1 MNTKTRQDFWWE
13 NYFLLRAHLPVNTV
27 RIEDHNESV
36 HAKDDSDDDCGHL
49 GDLQK
54 GVEEKRM
61 KFVPSVPKIPPW
73 KSGVKDLAQGK
84 DKL

>member
-1 MNTKTRQDFWWE
+1 M
-13 NYFLLRAHLPVNTV
+13 YLPVNTV

-36 HAKDDSDDDCGHL
+36 HAEYDSDDDCCHL

-54 GVEEKRM
+54 RVEEKGM
-61 KFVPSVPKIPPW
+61 KFVPSVPQIPPW